1 MNFRVAVIK
10 CFMLYAIFRGRAKR
24 SEFWWFFLFTFI
36 VAIMGMIIDSTLGTQ
51 IVTNNMGT
59 VSEADDQRTGI
70 FTTIIQIATLLPS
83 LAVGARRLHDTNR
96 SGWWQLLWVVIIIGW
111 IPLIVFLASP
121 SKNDEGENINRFG
134 PEEI

>member
-10 CFMLYAIFRGRAKR
+10 CFMLYTIFSGRAKR

-51 IVTNNMGT
+51 IVTNTMGT

-70 FTTIIQIATLLPS
+70 FLS
-83 LAVGARRLHDTNR
+83 LIH
-96 SGWWQLLWVVIIIGW
+96 I
-111 IPLIVFLASP
+111 
-121 SKNDEGENINRFG
+121 
-134 PEEI
+134 